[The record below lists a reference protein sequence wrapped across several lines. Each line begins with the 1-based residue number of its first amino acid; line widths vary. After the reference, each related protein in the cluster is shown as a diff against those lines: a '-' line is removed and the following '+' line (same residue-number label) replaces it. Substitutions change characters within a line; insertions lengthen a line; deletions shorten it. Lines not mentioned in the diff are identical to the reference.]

1 MTTTII
7 TGASSGMG
15 LFAAVELAGRGHR
28 VIGTMRNAA
37 SAGRLNEAATA
48 AGVTVEVRELDV
60 AAPDAAER
68 VAAIEAELG
77 GIDNAKRTASA
88 GPYAA
93 QLDAYLSRTATA
105 FANAQTAAD
114 AGRAIADAA
123 TSEEYRF
130 RWQTSDAAR
139 AFASLSIADLDG
151 SRVSGM
157 TSTWIRPAGS

>member
-60 AAPDAAER
+60 TAPDAAER
-68 VAAIEAELG
+68 VAAIEG
-77 GIDNAKRTASA
+77 RPRTQ
-88 GPYAA
+88 PVP
-93 QLDAYLSRTATA
+93 SRRCRSPIWTVP
-105 FANAQTAAD
+105 
-114 AGRAIADAA
+114 GCP
-123 TSEEYRF
+123 
-130 RWQTSDAAR
+130 
-139 AFASLSIADLDG
+139 G
-151 SRVSGM
+151 
-157 TSTWIRPAGS
+157 